1 MRREKKVVESDL
13 NLLPIMNLFVALVP
27 FLLVGTAFFHMQ
39 VINVSVPTN
48 SNSPASAQVRKKSR
62 ANAEVVMT
70 VQITRKGFKVF
81 GICEDLPTS
90 EVESFTKTF
99 SRRRKFNFH
108 GLSRFLAKIK
118 RRYRKS
124 NTVIVVPDKNIPY
137 WAVIRTIDA
146 ARKLKINEKD
156 TFMFT
161 NVVVSSKV

>member
-1 MRREKKVVESDL
+1 MRRAKKEVESDL

-48 SNSPASAQVRKKSR
+48 SNEPASTKIVRKSSK
-62 ANAEVVMT
+62 NAEVVMT
-70 VQITRKGFKVF
+70 VQITKKGFKVF
-81 GICEDLPTS
+81 GICEDLPTK

-99 SRRRKFNFH
+99 GRKRKFNFE
-108 GLSRFLAKIK
+108 GLSRFLANIK
-118 RRYRKS
+118 RKYKKS

-146 ARKLKINEKD
+146 ARKLKLNEKD
-156 TFMFT
+156 IFMFT